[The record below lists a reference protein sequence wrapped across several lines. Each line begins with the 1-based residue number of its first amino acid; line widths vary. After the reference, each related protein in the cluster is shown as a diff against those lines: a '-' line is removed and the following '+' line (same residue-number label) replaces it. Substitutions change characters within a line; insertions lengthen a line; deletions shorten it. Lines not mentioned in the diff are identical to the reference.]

1 MRRLLALIALLPF
14 ALPASALAQT
24 PDQVAE
30 AVRDEGY
37 FIDEGL
43 PADPASISDDITRAR
58 NGGLRLSVVLLRDD
72 PAGGAT
78 TFADAV
84 LDRLGEGTVLVL
96 SATDAGMVSTEVD
109 DAAVAA
115 ALDRGLEASADAPAG
130 GGDEAFVDAA
140 VGSLLTTSGAGDDQ
154 EPSGGGGSSGLIF
167 LIVIVA
173 IIVLIVWLVMRRS
186 KKETGESIEGAKAEI
201 KAQLDA
207 MANTILEIG
216 DQVSASDSS
225 EDNEYFQQASATFAE
240 ALDQYES
247 AGDLAT
253 LAQISD
259 RLDEARWQL
268 DAATAIVEGNP
279 VPPKP
284 KKEERHVCFFDPT
297 HPDAKETAVLDTPAG
312 KREVRVCE
320 ADAERLRRGE
330 KPKPRLI
337 DVGGRSVPA
346 PQAPRSYGGGGFDW
360 LDAFSILAGGVGQG
374 AAYDW
379 GRRSGASPTMPT
391 PTRTTT
397 PPPQQ
402 QSKPTRSRAGR
413 KRRRNR

>member
-1 MRRLLALIALLPF
+1 MRRLFALLALLPLAL
-14 ALPASALAQT
+14 ALPALAQT
-24 PDQVAE
+24 PDEVATV
-30 AVRDEGY
+30 VRDQGY

-43 PADPASISDDITRAR
+43 PADPAVISDDITRAR
-58 NGGLRLSVVLLRDD
+58 NGGLRLGVVLLRDD

-96 SATDAGMVSTEVD
+96 SPTDAGMVSTELD
-109 DAAVAA
+109 QSAIEA
-115 ALDRGLEASADAPAG
+115 ALDRGLDVSADAPAG

-154 EPSGGGGSSGLIF
+154 EPSDGGGGGSGLIF
-167 LIVIVA
+167 LAVIVG

-186 KKETGESIEGAKAEI
+186 KKETGESIEGAKSEI

-216 DQVSASDSS
+216 DHVAASDSA
-225 EDNEYFQQASATFAE
+225 EDNEYFEQASSTFAE
-240 ALDQYES
+240 ALDQYEG
-247 AGDLAT
+247 ADDLAT
-253 LAQISD
+253 LEQISD

-268 DAATAIVEGNP
+268 DAATALVEGKP

-284 KKEERHVCFFDPT
+284 KKEERHACFFDPS

-330 KPKPRLI
+330 KPKPRMI
-337 DVGGRSVPA
+337 DVDGRSVPA
-346 PQAPRSYGGGGFDW
+346 PQAPKSHGGGGFDW
-360 LDAFSILAGGVGQG
+360 LDAFSILAGGVGRG

-379 GRRSGASPTMPT
+379 GRRTGASSSTPT

-397 PPPQQ
+397 PTPQQ
-402 QSKPTRSRAGR
+402 KPTRSRAGR
-413 KRRRNR
+413 KRRRKR